1 MYSKRLGTTMAMMTK
16 YDEGHRTQRFGSR
29 IGTPSKVLIERF
41 ARLERHTEISKADLH
56 GRAWPLEARQA
67 LQTEFRS
74 LAKLHMRNAA
84 ESPLCFAPACFP
96 GIRAEG
102 GEAENDPE
110 GPFSA
115 ADLLEEKWSGR
126 RDSNPRPRPWQRSS
140 GRGPLVRKGIVTRRA
155 PQTILR

>member
-1 MYSKRLGTTMAMMTK
+1 MAMMTK

-84 ESPLCFAPACFP
+84 RYVSPLPASPAFVPKAGKQKTTPKDPSQQLICLKKNGAGE
-96 GIRAEG
+96 GIRTLDPDLGNAQVVG
-102 GEAENDPE
+102 GH
-110 GPFSA
+110 
-115 ADLLEEKWSGR
+115 
-126 RDSNPRPRPWQRSS
+126 
-140 GRGPLVRKGIVTRRA
+140 
-155 PQTILR
+155 

>member
-1 MYSKRLGTTMAMMTK
+1 MAMMMK

-29 IGTPSKVLIERF
+29 IDTPSKVLIERS

-84 ESPLCFAPACFP
+84 ESPLRFAFGCFP
-96 GIRAEG
+96 PASPAFVPEAGKQKTTPKDPSQRLICLKKNGAGEGIRTL
-102 GEAENDPE
+102 DPHL
-110 GPFSA
+110 GNA
-115 ADLLEEKWSGR
+115 
-126 RDSNPRPRPWQRSS
+126 
-140 GRGPLVRKGIVTRRA
+140 LVMERA
-155 PQTILR
+155 